1 MLRAV
6 KKGPGFRLQKCF
18 LARNKEIPRVFWKRF
33 PATYIVYC
41 GIKYN
46 VSIINLR
53 TERTGFMTP
62 AVYRIFV
69 RQRGA
74 IDLGESEINRRT
86 KMVKGKKIVLYFN
99 IMVKGKKIILYF
111 NIIVY
116 SPFHKTLPKSSLQM
130 HWNSVRFYE
139 MSFRPHYGSVLW
151 WMIQLFGRKKFNN
164 FINY

>member
-1 MLRAV
+1 MIHYSPCFPLKVETSVFHMFKRVAREFMLRAV
-6 KKGPGFRLQKCF
+6 NKTPGFWLQKCL
-18 LARNKEIPRVFWKRF
+18 LARNKEIPCVFWKRF
-33 PATYIVYC
+33 PATYVVYC

-53 TERTGFMTP
+53 TKRTGFMTP

-116 SPFHKTLPKSSLQM
+116 SPFHKTLPKSSLKCTGI
-130 HWNSVRFYE
+130 R
-139 MSFRPHYGSVLW
+139 
-151 WMIQLFGRKKFNN
+151 
-164 FINY
+164 